1 MIITF
6 EINSISYTADTS
18 FPFIISIPLNFNS
31 EQPNSYNVPKASSSA
46 YEADG
51 FIGDTRRGGGC
62 NFEEYKL
69 ITHCNGTHTEC
80 VGHIAEERISV
91 SKVLKDSFFPATLIT
106 LEPEKASAATDSYD
120 PPMNGSDY
128 IITKKILE
136 EKLRNADKN
145 FLKAVI
151 IRTLPNDS
159 SKMTRNYMTDLPPY
173 FTIEA
178 MEYISNLKVHHLLMD
193 IPSVDR
199 TFDEGKLT
207 AHHIFWNVPF
217 GSHDVDKI
225 DHSLKTITEMIYA
238 ADEISDGVYLLNIQI
253 PDFTADAAPSRIMLY
268 NILKNNSIQI

>member
-18 FPFIISIPLNFNS
+18 FPYIISIPLNFS
-31 EQPNSYNVPKASSSA
+31 GEQPNTYNVPKASSSA

-62 NFEEYKL
+62 NFENYFL

-80 VGHIAEERISV
+80 VGHISEERISV
-91 SKVLKDSFFPATLIT
+91 SKILKESFIPGTLIT
-106 LEPEKASAATDSYD
+106 LEPEKASDTADNYI
-120 PPMNGSDY
+120 PQKNVSDL
-128 IITKKILE
+128 IITKNILK
-136 EKLRNADKN
+136 EKLSNADKN

-151 IRTLPNDS
+151 IRTIPNDK
-159 SKMTRNYMTDLPPY
+159 SKLSRDYMTDLPPY
-173 FTIEA
+173 FSVEA
-178 MEYISNLKVHHLLMD
+178 MEYISKLNVQHLLID

-207 AHHIFWNVPF
+207 AHHKFWNVPL
-217 GSHDVDKI
+217 GSHDVDKAV
-225 DHSLKTITEMIYA
+225 HSVKTITEMIYA
-238 ADEISDGVYLLNIQI
+238 SDDISDGVYLLNIQI

-268 NILKNNSIQI
+268 KALKNNLI

>member
-31 EQPNSYNVPKASSSA
+31 EQPNSYNVPKATSSA

-51 FIGDTRRGGGC
+51 FVGDTRRGGGC
-62 NFEEYKL
+62 NFEVYTL

-80 VGHIAEERISV
+80 IGHIAEERISV

-120 PPMNGSDY
+120 PPMNGSDH

-159 SKMTRNYMTDLPPY
+159 SKMTKNYMTDLPPY

-199 TFDEGKLT
+199 TFDKGKLT

-238 ADEISDGVYLLNIQI
+238 ADDISDGVYLLNIQI